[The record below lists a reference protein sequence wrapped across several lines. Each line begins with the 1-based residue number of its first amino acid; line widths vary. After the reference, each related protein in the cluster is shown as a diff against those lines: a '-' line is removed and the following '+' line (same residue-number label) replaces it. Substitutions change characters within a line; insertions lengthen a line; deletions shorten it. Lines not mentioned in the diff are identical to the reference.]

1 MGFKMVLKVFNTLG
15 RRKEEFIPVNPREV
29 RIYVCGPTV
38 YDYIHI
44 GNARAFVVADVVRR
58 YLRYKGFKVK
68 YVSNITDIDDKII
81 NRARE
86 LGISTQELAETYSNA
101 YFEDITKLN
110 IEKPDVTPRATQHIP
125 EMIEAIERLIEKGYA
140 YVVDGDVYFDI
151 SKFKDYGKLSGNKA
165 EALEMGARI
174 EVNPKKKNPADF
186 ALWKS
191 WKPGEPGWH
200 SPWGKGRPGW
210 HIECSTMAQK
220 YLGETIDIHMG
231 GKDLIFPHHENEI
244 AQAEALTGKPFVKY
258 WLHNEW
264 LTVEGEK
271 MSKSLGNFVTVRD
284 ALKICSPAVLRFFL
298 ISAHYRS
305 PLDFNRDALKTAERN
320 LERLVRALERLN
332 DIPERE
338 TQTIE
343 DEKLISEVEKEKRKF
358 EEAMDD
364 DFNTPLAISALF
376 SMARLINSYADTN
389 KTIEKTTKRR
399 VLKVLVDLLGV
410 LGIEWVADKRET
422 WTDELFKGVLE
433 LLIDVRN
440 ELRRMKKWEIADHI
454 RDELRKMGIILEDT
468 GEETKW
474 MIKRERHNR
483 EESKI
488 TST

>member
-1 MGFKMVLKVFNTLG
+1 MVLKVFNTLG
-15 RRKEEFIPVNPREV
+15 RRKEEFIPVNPGEV

-44 GNARAFVVADVVRR
+44 GNARAFVVADIVCR
-58 YLRYKGFKVK
+58 YLRYKGFKVR

-81 NRARE
+81 NRARD
-86 LGISTQELAETYSNA
+86 LGISIQELAETYSDA
-101 YFEDITKLN
+101 YFEDIAKLN
-110 IEKPDVTPRATQHIP
+110 IEKADVTPRATQHIP
-125 EMIEAIERLIEKGYA
+125 EMIETIEKLIGKGYA
-140 YVVDGDVYFDI
+140 YVADGDVYFDV

-165 EALEMGARI
+165 EALEIGARI

-186 ALWKS
+186 VLWKS
-191 WKPGEPGWH
+191 RKPGEPGWY

-244 AQAEALTGKPFVKY
+244 AQAEALTNKPFVKY

-284 ALKICSPAVLRFFL
+284 ALKMCSPAVLRFFL
-298 ISAHYRS
+298 LSAHYRS
-305 PLDFNRDALKTAERN
+305 PLDFNRDALKTTGRN
-320 LERLVRALERLN
+320 LERLIRALERLN
-332 DIPERE
+332 GAPERE
-338 TQTIE
+338 TRVIE
-343 DEKLISEVEKEKRKF
+343 DEMLISEVEAEKKKF

-376 SMARLINSYADTN
+376 SIARLVNNYLNVN
-389 KTIEKTTKRR
+389 KTIEKATKRR
-399 VLKVLVDLLGV
+399 VLKVFINLLGV
-410 LGIEWVADKRET
+410 LGIEWAKDKRET
-422 WTDELFKGVLE
+422 RTDELFKGILE

-440 ELRRMKKWEIADHI
+440 ELRRMKKWEIADRI
-454 RDELRKMGIILEDT
+454 RDDLGKMGIILEDA
-468 GEETKW
+468 GKETKW
-474 MIKRERHNR
+474 MIKSENL
-483 EESKI
+483 
-488 TST
+488 

>member
-1 MGFKMVLKVFNTLG
+1 MVLKVFNTLG
-15 RRKEEFIPVNPREV
+15 RRKEEFIPVNPGEV

-44 GNARAFVVADVVRR
+44 GNARAFVVADIVCR
-58 YLRYKGFKVK
+58 YLRYKGFKVR

-81 NRARE
+81 NRARD
-86 LGISTQELAETYSNA
+86 LGISIQELAETYSDA
-101 YFEDITKLN
+101 YFEDIAKLN
-110 IEKPDVTPRATQHIP
+110 IEKADVTPRATQHIP
-125 EMIEAIERLIEKGYA
+125 EMIETIEKLIGKGYA
-140 YVVDGDVYFDI
+140 YVADGDVYFDV

-165 EALEMGARI
+165 EALEIGARI

-186 ALWKS
+186 VLWKS
-191 WKPGEPGWH
+191 RKPREPGWY

-244 AQAEALTGKPFVKY
+244 AQAEALTNKPFVKY

-284 ALKICSPAVLRFFL
+284 ALKMCSPAVLRFFL
-298 ISAHYRS
+298 LSAHYRS
-305 PLDFNRDALKTAERN
+305 PLDFNRDALKTTGRN
-320 LERLVRALERLN
+320 LERLIRALERLN
-332 DIPERE
+332 GAPERE
-338 TQTIE
+338 TRVIE
-343 DEKLISEVEKEKRKF
+343 DEMLISEVEAEKKKF

-376 SMARLINSYADTN
+376 SIARLVNNYLNVN
-389 KTIEKTTKRR
+389 KTIEKATKRR
-399 VLKVLVDLLGV
+399 VLKVFINLLGV
-410 LGIEWVADKRET
+410 LGIEWAKDKRET
-422 WTDELFKGVLE
+422 RTDELFKGILE

-440 ELRRMKKWEIADHI
+440 ELRRMKKWEIADRI
-454 RDELRKMGIILEDT
+454 RDDLGKMGIILEDA
-468 GEETKW
+468 GKETKW
-474 MIKRERHNR
+474 MIKSENL
-483 EESKI
+483 
-488 TST
+488 